1 MSINPYVNQLCEQT
15 GMTEQE
21 CQSYSIKTLPTLEY
35 VRKFGFHTV
44 EEYLDDVHEFLN
56 GM

>member
-1 MSINPYVNQLCEQT
+1 
-15 GMTEQE
+15 MTEQE
-21 CQSYSIKTLPTLEY
+21 CQSYSIKTVPTLEY